1 MASVQTEHVDVDGR
15 DTAVITGGSGEPLV
29 FFHGGGIVEGF
40 DCFEPL
46 TGRFRFIAPFMPG
59 FGGTALDPPVTD
71 VDGMVA
77 HTLRL
82 LDALGIGEFA
92 LAGHSLGGWLAASL
106 AAAHPER
113 VRTLALAATFGLDE
127 PEHPIANVPAMS
139 PDEIYRAL
147 TNDASVW
154 VGRVPAGP
162 DPVFEAARALEGR
175 SLQRFHPGAFDPAIA
190 AKLPRLSMPTLLLWG
205 DEDRIVPVEH
215 LPLWRAALPEAEV
228 RVYPGVGHLLFHEH
242 RPAVDALGEWAQR

>member
-1 MASVQTEHVDVDGR
+1 VRTELVDVDGR
-15 DTAVITGGSGEPLV
+15 QTAVVSGGSGDPLV

-46 TGRFRFIAPFMPG
+46 AERFRFLAPQMPG

-71 VDGMVA
+71 VDGIVA

-82 LDALGIGEFA
+82 LDTLGVGEFA

-106 AAAHPER
+106 AAEHPDR
-113 VRTLALAATFGLDE
+113 VRTLVLAATFGLDV
-127 PEHPIANVPAMS
+127 PEHPIANVPAMA
-139 PDEIYRAL
+139 PEEIYRAL
-147 TNDASVW
+147 TNDPTIFD
-154 VGRVPAGP
+154 GLVPSGP
-162 DPVFEAARALEGR
+162 DPEFDAARALEGQ

-190 AKLPRLSMPTLLLWG
+190 PKLARLSMPTLLLWG
-205 DEDRIVPVEH
+205 DDDRIVPVEH
-215 LPLWRAALPEAEV
+215 LPAWRAALPDAEV

-242 RPAVDALGEWAQR
+242 RPAVDAIAEVAAR